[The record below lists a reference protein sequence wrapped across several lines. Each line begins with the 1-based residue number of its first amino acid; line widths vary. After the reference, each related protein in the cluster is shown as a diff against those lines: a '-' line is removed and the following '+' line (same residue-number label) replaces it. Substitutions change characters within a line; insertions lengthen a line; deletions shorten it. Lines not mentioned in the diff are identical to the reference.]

1 MRRKLIPP
9 FLMLFAGA
17 ITSITM
23 WVLHY
28 ETKTMLSI
36 LLGVLVVFYIIGSL
50 LKWMLDVFDKQNVVP
65 EMADEAQEQL
75 GEAAVEEEG
84 QEDS

>member
-75 GEAAVEEEG
+75 GETAAEEEG

>member
-1 MRRKLIPP
+1 MKRKLIPP

-23 WVLHY
+23 WALHY
-28 ETKTMLSI
+28 ETRTMLSI
-36 LLGVLVVFYIIGSL
+36 LLGVLVIFYIIGCL

-65 EMADEAQEQL
+65 EVPEEAQEQIE
-75 GEAAVEEEG
+75 EAAVEEEG
-84 QEDS
+84 QADS

>member
-75 GEAAVEEEG
+75 GEAAAEEEG